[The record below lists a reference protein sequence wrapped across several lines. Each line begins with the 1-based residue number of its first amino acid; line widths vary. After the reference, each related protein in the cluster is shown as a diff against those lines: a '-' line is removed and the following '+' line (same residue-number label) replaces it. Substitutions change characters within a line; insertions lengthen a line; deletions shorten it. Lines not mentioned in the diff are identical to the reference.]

1 MPHLEQYDRIR
12 ARVAAEG
19 FTPDLQTRITLFVCA
34 SKAVNMPF
42 LAMASAAPANTLLWQ
57 ATNSQL
63 FRESEAMALL
73 MRVTRWALGPQA
85 YMASAQLAAPLYA
98 EAARAGFTG
107 WPMTAE
113 RAGLD
118 AMAFGHALLATIR
131 LTPILPQTNMALAP
145 YAVALM
151 RIEQENGRL
160 LQTQIRMLK
169 DGFADISEERRE
181 TAIARKAEVVEA
193 AFDTFLSSLAD

>member
-12 ARVAAEG
+12 ARIAAEG
-19 FTPDLQTRITLFVCA
+19 FTPDLQTRITLFICA
-34 SKAVNMPF
+34 SKVVNMPF
-42 LAMASAAPANTLLWQ
+42 LAMASAAPADTLLWQ

-73 MRVTRWALGPQA
+73 LRVTRWAMGPQA
-85 YMASAQLAAPLYA
+85 YMHSAQLAAPLYA
-98 EAARAGFTG
+98 EATRAGFAG

-131 LTPILPQTNMALAP
+131 LTPIIPQTTMAPAP

-169 DGFADISEERRE
+169 DGFAAVPVERRE
-181 TAIARKAEVVEA
+181 ATIAHKAEIVEA
-193 AFDTFLSSLAD
+193 AFDAFLSSLAD